1 MSTAIVTII
10 AFLGAIWLI
19 TTMVGSANGRPSRA
33 QRQAFDKC
41 HDLVLQGYGAESCN
55 DVDQMQWHFG
65 QALAQ
70 ARISQDAFQLTEALH
85 GLARARIRKG
95 DGKSAVP
102 LLEEALAHE
111 PNWYKPRQIYA
122 DGIRRELEEAKALA
136 ASQTD

>member
-1 MSTAIVTII
+1 MLTAIITII
-10 AFLGAIWLI
+10 AFVGAVWL
-19 TTMVGSANGRPSRA
+19 VSAMTRSASGAPSRA

-41 HDLVLQGYGAESCN
+41 HDLVLKGYGAESCN

-85 GLARARIRKG
+85 GLARARVRKG
-95 DGKSAVP
+95 DAKSAVP

-111 PNWYKPRQIYA
+111 PKWYKPRQIYA
-122 DGIRRELEEAKALA
+122 DGIRRELEEARALA
-136 ASQTD
+136 AKQTD